1 MRPLLTFAA
10 VLCVAAA
17 AASLDAAAQQQT
29 PPTAPAPSAA
39 PATPT
44 VVKAKKKHHRTAH
57 VRHRHTRYASLHYRM
72 YNPCAIVDGWRAFP
86 THARN
91 DYFDTRPVCRRY

>member
-1 MRPLLTFAA
+1 MRPLLDLAA
-10 VLCVAAA
+10 ALCIAAA
-17 AASLDAAAQQQT
+17 AASLDAAAQQPT

-39 PATPT
+39 PATPA
-44 VVKAKKKHHRTAH
+44 VVKAKKKRRIAH
-57 VRHRHTRYASLHYRM
+57 ARHRRTRHASLHYHL

-91 DYFDTRPVCRRY
+91 GYFDTRPVCRRY